1 MKHRMLLVAAGVTVA
16 AFAAACTEDYTAL
29 SPDPDS
35 KPTFVVQLTGANE
48 RPNPVTT
55 QMTGTARITIENPDL
70 IRFEVSVANG
80 DSITAAH
87 FHAGD
92 VNTAGPIIF
101 GFHNSVVA
109 RINGGVLRQ
118 GDITRT
124 STFSG
129 AFRFDSLMTRIQNGT
144 AYVNVHTR
152 KNQPGEI
159 RGQVVP

>member
-1 MKHRMLLVAAGVTVA
+1 MKKRMLLVAAGVSLA
-16 AFAAACTEDYTAL
+16 ALAAACNEDYTAL
-29 SPDPDS
+29 SPEPDS
-35 KPTFVVQLTGANE
+35 KTRFVIPLLGANE

-55 QMTGTARITIENPDL
+55 QMQGTAVVTIENPEL
-70 IRFEVSVANG
+70 IRYEVFVQNA

-92 VNTAGPIIF
+92 ANTAGPIMF
-101 GFHNSVVA
+101 GFHSTVVA

-118 GDITRT
+118 GDITRA

-129 AFRFDSLMTRIQNGT
+129 IFRFDSLMTRIQNGT

-159 RGQVVP
+159 RGQVVQ